1 MFSADICKKR
11 LRNMRDTCKKHKR
24 DIKMGTGSASQS
36 RPRKWA
42 LADALSFLDA
52 VHYERQ

>member
-1 MFSADICKKR
+1 
-11 LRNMRDTCKKHKR
+11 MRDTYKKHKR
-24 DIKMGTGSASQS
+24 DMKMGTGSASQS

-52 VHYERQ
+52 VDYERQ